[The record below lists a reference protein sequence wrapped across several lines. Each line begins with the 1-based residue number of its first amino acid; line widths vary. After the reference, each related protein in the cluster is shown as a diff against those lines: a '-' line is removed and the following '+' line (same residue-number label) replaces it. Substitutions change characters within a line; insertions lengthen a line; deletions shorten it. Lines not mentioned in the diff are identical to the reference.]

1 MKRLY
6 GFKYPFILF
15 FSKCIQLS
23 CQQNLGFHRVER
35 RLAHTRA
42 LFIQKESNQIT
53 EKDFFVFCFLWLL
66 PACVVYD
73 SETEVLQWDCVSEHA
88 AFVLSFSIA
97 SVASFSR
104 CVFSHCFPQPNRW
117 LGERGSYSQAF
128 KSLYLDPCAFKTKEK
143 KTSWSWNTDW
153 CSNQV
158 VKQAVTI
165 VYDDSLWRFVQAW
178 CVWVFVGEQLTLMSS
193 PNPKHAALIC
203 CKSGNSSNNNK
214 KRHWLTS
221 STTSRR
227 SRLSSAFVDSQ
238 HGALQPFKIRQSCC
252 AQCFLAFSCM
262 DAS

>member
-15 FSKCIQLS
+15 FQIHSALLPAEPWIPSCWKAVSPHESPFYPKIIKSNHRKGFFCCCI
-23 CQQNLGFHRVER
+23 
-35 RLAHTRA
+35 
-42 LFIQKESNQIT
+42 
-53 EKDFFVFCFLWLL
+53 LWLL

-73 SETEVLQWDCVSEHA
+73 SETEVLQRDCVSEHA

-128 KSLYLDPCAFKTKEK
+128 RSLYLVPCAFKTKK
-143 KTSWSWNTDW
+143 KKSWSWNTDW

-165 VYDDSLWRFVQAW
+165 VYDHSLWRFVQAL
-178 CVWVFVGEQLTLMSS
+178 VDFL
-193 PNPKHAALIC
+193 
-203 CKSGNSSNNNK
+203 NN
-214 KRHWLTS
+214 
-221 STTSRR
+221 
-227 SRLSSAFVDSQ
+227 
-238 HGALQPFKIRQSCC
+238 I
-252 AQCFLAFSCM
+252 
-262 DAS
+262 

>member
-53 EKDFFVFCFLWLL
+53 EKDFFFFCCFLWLL

-97 SVASFSR
+97 SVASFS
-104 CVFSHCFPQPNRW
+104 FPQPNRW

-128 KSLYLDPCAFKTKEK
+128 KSLYLVPCAFKTKK
-143 KTSWSWNTDW
+143 KNLKHWLMFKSSGKTS
-153 CSNQV
+153 
-158 VKQAVTI
+158 
-165 VYDDSLWRFVQAW
+165 SLWRFVQAW

-193 PNPKHAALIC
+193 PNPKQAALIC

-262 DAS
+262 DTS